1 MRFGRKMMM
10 WALLLPRGDPES
22 RKWSNKRKT
31 VDKNIAFSGYLEK
44 SAALG
49 SYLQRIQYN
58 MRSFW
63 SQKVLLS
70 SSHQQS
76 SQMKYGSRV
85 K

>member
-1 MRFGRKMMM
+1 VGAASATRR
-10 WALLLPRGDPES
+10 S
-22 RKWSNKRKT
+22 RKQKMVQQEEDGRQ
-31 VDKNIAFSGYLEK
+31 NIAFSGYLEK

-63 SQKVLLS
+63 SQKVSLS